1 SRVVTFNLDE
11 YYPMPPDHPHSYYRW
26 MRETFF
32 DHVNIPDKNVY
43 IPSGTVPPE
52 EAEDYCARYELLIKK
67 AGGIDVQILG
77 IGRTG
82 HVGFNEPGSTK
93 HSRTRLVTLDPVTRR
108 DAASGFFGEEN
119 VPHQAIT
126 MGVGTILEARKVVI
140 LAFGEHKAGIVQK
153 AVEGDV
159 TDAIAAS
166 FLQNHP
172 DAVFLLDAAAAGQ
185 LAAVRRPWEIGPV
198 KWSSDR
204 IRQAVIWLSLKV
216 GKALLKLDDD
226 DFREHSL
233 FELLRE
239 HGPAEK
245 LGRRVFEDRLATL
258 CDYPLGH
265 AEAEGAKTALVF
277 SPHPD

>member
-1 SRVVTFNLDE
+1 
-11 YYPMPPDHPHSYYRW
+11 
-26 MRETFF
+26 
-32 DHVNIPDKNVY
+32 VNIPEKNIH
-43 IPSGTVPPE
+43 IPDGLTPL
-52 EAEDYCARYELLIKK
+52 EAVEDYCARYEQLIRR
-67 AGGIDVQILG
+67 AGGIDLQILG

-198 KWSSDR
+198 DWTPDR
-204 IRQAVIWLSLKV
+204 IRQAVIWLSLTV

-226 DFREHSL
+226 DFREHHL
-233 FELLRE
+233 YELLRD
-239 HGPAEK
+239 HRPG
-245 LGRRVFEDRLATL
+245 DQ
-258 CDYPLGH
+258 
-265 AEAEGAKTALVF
+265 
-277 SPHPD
+277 